1 MLISYSLQ
9 SQKRPLN
16 SKPVT
21 EEVAAMAETTVRVGI
36 VGAGG
41 NTRLRH
47 IPGFRAID
55 GVELVGVV
63 NSTPESTARAAAEF
77 DIPRT
82 YENWQTLV
90 DDPEL
95 DAVMIGTWPNL
106 HCEITVAAL
115 VAGKHVLCEARMACN
130 ASEAHRMLAASQAHP
145 DLVAQIVPSPL
156 GLPQHE
162 FVCGLIDDGF
172 LGEFRELVVVGIDD
186 GFADTTRPLHW
197 RQDAEISGMNILT
210 MGILYE
216 TARRWSPAPERV
228 FAQTATFEP
237 ERMAVGGSGSVPV
250 TVPDSVQILTQ
261 LEGGGRGVYRFGGVH
276 RHGPGRR
283 IELYGSDGTI
293 KLLLQDSERLLI
305 GKSDGPLTEADIPA
319 EQKGGWRVE
328 EEFIS
333 AVRGNE
339 TVQFT
344 DFATGVGYM
353 EFTASVA
360 RSAQAGTAV
369 DLPLTDVDN

>member
-1 MLISYSLQ
+1 
-9 SQKRPLN
+9 
-16 SKPVT
+16 
-21 EEVAAMAETTVRVGI
+21 MAGKTVRVGI

-47 IPGFRAID
+47 IPGFRAIE

-63 NSTPESTARAAAEF
+63 NSTPESTAAAAEEF
-77 DIPRT
+77 DISRT
-82 YENWQTLV
+82 YENWQALV
-90 DDPEL
+90 DDAEL
-95 DAVMIGTWPNL
+95 DAIMIGTWPNL
-106 HCEITVAAL
+106 HCDITVAAL
-115 VAGKHVLCEARMACN
+115 AAGKHVLCEARMARN
-130 ASEAHRMLAASQAHP
+130 ATEAHRMLAASQVQP

-162 FVCGLIDDGF
+162 FVRQLIDDGF
-172 LGEFRELVVVGIDD
+172 LGEFRELLVVGIDD
-186 GFADTTRPLHW
+186 GFADTSKPLHW
-197 RQDAEISGMNILT
+197 RQDASISGMNILT

-216 TARRWSPAPERV
+216 SARRWSPAPLRV

-237 ERMAVGGSGSVPV
+237 ERKAVTGSDNVAV

-305 GKSDGPLTEADIPA
+305 GKAGGPLTEADIPA
-319 EQKGGWRVE
+319 EQRGGWRVE
-328 EEFIS
+328 EEFI
-333 AVRGNE
+333 AAIRGDE
-339 TVQFT
+339 TIQFT
-344 DFATGVGYM
+344 DFTTGVGYM
-353 EFTASVA
+353 EFTEAVT
-360 RSAQAGTAV
+360 RSAQTGTAI
-369 DLPLTDVDN
+369 DLPLTNIPD